1 VRISL
6 PKAVL
11 HMLYLRHTSQ
21 EIVHYNVESGDYQQE
36 NMVFGNL
43 FLRFVTHRY
52 AAQEV
57 CSEDNGVG
65 GLQHVSRLFIKQSV
79 NFFAAEHEGYEINHP
94 EQIKHYA
101 VNSSHG
107 GKVLIGIKGFAGNQ
121 LMQIYN
127 FSL

>member
-1 VRISL
+1 VR
-6 PKAVL
+6 
-11 HMLYLRHTSQ
+11 HRRHTSQ
-21 EIVHYNVESGDYQQE
+21 EIVHDNVESGDYQQE

-43 FLRFVTHRY
+43 LFRLVTHRY

-57 CSEDNGVG
+57 NPEEYGVG
-65 GLQHVSRLFIKQSV
+65 CLQHVSRPFIKQSV
-79 NFFAAEHEGYEINHP
+79 DFFAAEHDGYEINHP